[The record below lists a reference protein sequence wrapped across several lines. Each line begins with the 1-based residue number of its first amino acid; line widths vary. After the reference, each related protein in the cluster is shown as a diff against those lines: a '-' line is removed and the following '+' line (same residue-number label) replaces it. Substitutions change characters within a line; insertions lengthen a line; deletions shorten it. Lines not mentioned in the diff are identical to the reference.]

1 LFLTM
6 RGVRRA
12 SFPRF
17 GQSSHQVRI
26 GRVDQVVDR
35 AQNRRAR
42 RSLCDRRHA
51 MQLPMNLA
59 ARG

>member
-1 LFLTM
+1 M

-26 GRVDQVVDR
+26 GRVDQVVGPRAKSSR
-35 AQNRRAR
+35 AQ
-42 RSLCDRRHA
+42 
-51 MQLPMNLA
+51 A
-59 ARG
+59 AL